1 AMGVKDMEYNELSE
15 KIYEMAIQC
24 GFENC
29 GIIPLSEVD
38 GYKQRLNERREK
50 IPQSVQFYKKM
61 EKFTCLEKRYPWGK
75 SIVVCT
81 SWLGK
86 YQYPK
91 SLQGKYAKAFMLSG
105 DTVPDSEEHKN
116 KKRFEAWMRDQKI
129 YFEGGE
135 TNAPLR
141 DVPLRHAAVAAGLG
155 IFRKNNFFYTEK
167 GSYYALEGYIIDK
180 TCVHKHVN
188 NIKSCSDTCLL
199 CQQACKTQALSSPY
213 TMNPLACVSFWTTFG
228 KGRIPKSLD
237 EGQFEDWVCG
247 CDSCQDA
254 CPYNRRDWSVGE
266 KFPGLEELTELLR
279 PQNIVKASDAV
290 LCEKVIPKT
299 ERHIP
304 PDQVETLRITAV
316 RVLRQSRK
324 T

>member
-1 AMGVKDMEYNELSE
+1 MGAEDMKHNELSE
-15 KIYEMAIQC
+15 KIYEMAMQC

-29 GIIPLSEVD
+29 GIIPLSDVD
-38 GYKQRLNERREK
+38 GYKQRLNERRK
-50 IPQSVQFYKKM
+50 KVPQSAQFYNRM
-61 EKFTCLEKRYPWGK
+61 EKFTHLEELYPWAK

-91 SLQGKYAKAFMLSG
+91 MLQGKYAKAFMLSG
-105 DTVPDSEEHKN
+105 DTVPDSEDHKN

-167 GSYYALEGYIIDK
+167 GSYYGLEGYIIDK
-180 TCVHKHVN
+180 ACVYKHAN
-188 NIKSCSDTCLL
+188 NIKSCSDTCML
-199 CQQACKTQALSSPY
+199 CQQACKTHALSSPY

-228 KGRIPKSLD
+228 KGSIPASLN
-237 EGQFEDWVCG
+237 EGQFENWICG

-266 KFPGLEELTELLR
+266 KFPGLENITELLQ
-279 PQNIVKASDAV
+279 PQNIVKAPDAL

-299 ERHIP
+299 EMHIP
-304 PDQVETLRITAV
+304 PAQVETLRITAA
-316 RVLRQSRK
+316 RVLRQHSD